1 MADVGKEDARLN
13 QVLARYGLAGS
24 QAERFGTGLINDTYL
39 VTVDVDQQF
48 VLQRLNPLFTPE
60 IIRDIDALSR
70 HLASKN
76 SPTQRLIPADNGD
89 LWVEDEG
96 YAWRMA
102 TFVPGIC
109 LSMLATASQAAAAG
123 DLLARF
129 HRDVRDLK
137 IELHSKRLGVH
148 DTPHHLKMLRTALSD
163 HREHRNFKAIDVLAQ
178 EIFAQAEL
186 LPELPHLPDRLVHG
200 DPKISNLVFDEHSGR
215 GVCMID
221 LDTLAYMP
229 VPLELG
235 DAFRSWCNPR
245 GEDTQRSEFRL
256 DFFSAAVNAYAEV
269 AGGFLL
275 PQEWQSFVPATRTII
290 IELSARFATDALR
303 ERYFGWNPD
312 VFADRSAHNQVR
324 AAGQLELHRSLCAK
338 LDEADEIVQLAFR
351 NG

>member
-1 MADVGKEDARLN
+1 VGVRVN
-13 QVLARYGLAGS
+13 QVLASYGLAGS
-24 QAERFGTGLINDTYL
+24 RVERFGTGLINDTYL
-39 VTVDVDQQF
+39 VSAGEQQF

-60 IIRDIDALSR
+60 INRDIDMLAR
-70 HLASKN
+70 HLARKN

-89 LWVEDEG
+89 LWVEDDG
-96 YAWRMA
+96 YAWRMS

-109 LSMLATASQAAAAG
+109 LNMLDTEEQAAAAG

-129 HRDVRDLK
+129 HRDVRDLE

-148 DTPHHLKMLRTALSD
+148 DTPHHLETLSVALAD
-163 HREHRNFKAIDVLAQ
+163 HRDHRNYQAVNVLAQ
-178 EIFAQAEL
+178 EIFAQADQL
-186 LPELPHLPDRLVHG
+186 PGLPELPDRLVHG
-200 DPKISNLVFDEHSGR
+200 DPKISNLVFDEQSGR
-215 GVCMID
+215 GICMID

-229 VPLELG
+229 LPLELG

-256 DFFSAAVNAYAEV
+256 DFFRAAVNAYAKV
-269 AGGFLL
+269 AGDFLL
-275 PQEWQSFVPATRTII
+275 PKEWQSFVPATRTII

-303 ERYFGWNPD
+303 ECYFGWNPD

-338 LDEADEIVQLAFR
+338 LDEAEAIVQQAFM
-351 NG
+351 NA